1 VFLDAIVRL
10 YDYQRESNA
19 RVLDIVDELSESE
32 LQSTIVEGQPSISDT
47 LLHMISIVQ
56 INVAW
61 WSNRL
66 SGEDAYLLE
75 YPVSE
80 YPVSEYRNSEN
91 LRELWVRTDAEIAKF
106 IDSLKS
112 NNDLERMYTRVTP
125 DGETRNRVLW
135 EMMLHV
141 INHGTQH
148 RSEVAMML
156 TKLGH
161 SPGDME
167 IL

>member
-1 VFLDAIVRL
+1 MFLDAIERL
-10 YDYQRESNA
+10 YEYQREVNTHLLEVA
-19 RVLDIVDELSESE
+19 KRVSDDDLTSV
-32 LQSTIVEGQPSISDT
+32 IVEGQPSIRDT
-47 LLHMISIVQ
+47 LFHMIDVIEVHFMWWNYNTDQIVPDDPDRQLDDYPDIESLSIYWESV
-56 INVAW
+56 
-61 WSNRL
+61 
-66 SGEDAYLLE
+66 DHYL
-75 YPVSE
+75 
-80 YPVSEYRNSEN
+80 
-91 LRELWVRTDAEIAKF
+91 AKCV
-106 IDSLKS
+106 DSLTS
-112 NNDLERMYTRVTP
+112 DEQLNRTYQRSFADGSTSTRI
-125 DGETRNRVLW
+125 LW

>member
-1 VFLDAIVRL
+1 MFLDAIVRL
-10 YDYQRESNA
+10 YDYQREVNDH
-19 RVLDIVDELSESE
+19 VLNVAAQLSDDEFTSVL
-32 LQSTIVEGQPSISDT
+32 IDGQPSVRDT
-47 LLHMISIVQ
+47 LLHMLGVIQ

-61 WSNRL
+61 WNGRL
-66 SGEDAYLLE
+66 TGEEAFDLKFPSSEFPDTNSLKALADHANSELNEFVTSLRSDADLGRVYERTTPSGEH
-75 YPVSE
+75 
-80 YPVSEYRNSEN
+80 R
-91 LRELWVRTDAEIAKF
+91 K
-106 IDSLKS
+106 
-112 NNDLERMYTRVTP
+112 
-125 DGETRNRVLW
+125 RVLW

>member
-1 VFLDAIVRL
+1 MFLEAIKRL
-10 YDYQRESNA
+10 YDYQRDVNTH
-19 RVLDIVDELSESE
+19 VLKVTEKVSPDEFVAVL
-32 LQSTIVEGQPSISDT
+32 IEGQSPIRDT
-47 LLHMISIVQ
+47 LVHMLDVIQ

-61 WSNRL
+61 WNGRL
-66 SGEDAYLLE
+66 TGEEAFALE
-75 YPVSE
+75 FPVADYPDVS
-80 YPVSEYRNSEN
+80 SLQN
-91 LRELWVRTDAEIAKF
+91 LWKSADNEVRTFTNSLES
-106 IDSLKS
+106 DS
-112 NNDLERMYTRVTP
+112 DLERIYERSTP
-125 DGETRNRVLW
+125 SGEHRKRVLW

-156 TKLGH
+156 TTLGH

>member
-1 VFLDAIVRL
+1 MFLDAIVRL
-10 YDYQRESNA
+10 YDYQREVNDH
-19 RVLDIVDELSESE
+19 VLNVAAQLSDDEFTSVL
-32 LQSTIVEGQPSISDT
+32 IEGQPSVRDT
-47 LLHMISIVQ
+47 LLHMLGVIQ

-61 WSNRL
+61 WNRRL
-66 SGEDAYLLE
+66 TGEEAFELEFPSSEFQNIGSLKALSDHANSELSDFIGSLDADDDLGRIYQRTTPSGEH
-75 YPVSE
+75 
-80 YPVSEYRNSEN
+80 R
-91 LRELWVRTDAEIAKF
+91 K
-106 IDSLKS
+106 
-112 NNDLERMYTRVTP
+112 
-125 DGETRNRVLW
+125 RVLW

-156 TKLGH
+156 TKLGQ

>member
-66 SGEDAYLLE
+66 SGEDAYLL
-75 YPVSE
+75 E

>member
-1 VFLDAIVRL
+1 MFLEAIIRL
-10 YDYQRESNA
+10 YEYQRESNSHL
-19 RVLDIVDELSESE
+19 LDVVEELSNTE
-32 LQSTIVEGQPSISDT
+32 LTSVVVEGQPSIRDT
-47 LLHMISIVQ
+47 LVHMFSVIQ

-66 SGEDAYLLE
+66 SGEAAFSLKY
-75 YPVSE
+75 S
-80 YPVSEYRNSEN
+80 SEN
-91 LRELWVRTDAEIAKF
+91 FSDAASLRNLWQESDAEIAMF
-106 IDSLKS
+106 IDSLS
-112 NNDLERMYTRVTP
+112 SDDDLERSYSRETP
-125 DGETRNRVLW
+125 TGEVRNRVLW

>member
-1 VFLDAIVRL
+1 VFLEAIVRL
-10 YDYQRESNA
+10 YDYQRDVNSHILKIAEQVTPYEFVS
-19 RVLDIVDELSESE
+19 VQI
-32 LQSTIVEGQPSISDT
+32 EGQNSIRDT
-47 LLHMISIVQ
+47 LLHMLEIIQ

-61 WSNRL
+61 WNGRL
-66 SGEDAYLLE
+66 TGEKAFGLE
-75 YPVSE
+75 SPAVDYPDVSSLRVLWE
-80 YPVSEYRNSEN
+80 SADTEVNTFINSLES
-91 LRELWVRTDAEIAKF
+91 
-106 IDSLKS
+106 DS
-112 NNDLERMYTRVTP
+112 DLERIYERVTP
-125 DGETRNRVLW
+125 SGEHRKRVLW

-148 RSEVAMML
+148 RSEVAIML

>member
-1 VFLDAIVRL
+1 MFLDAITRL
-10 YDYQRESNA
+10 YEYQREVNNHT
-19 RVLDIVDELSESE
+19 LDVVGQISSEDLTSI
-32 LQSTIVEGQPSISDT
+32 IVEGQPSIRHT
-47 LLHMISIVQ
+47 LVHIFDVIQ
-56 INVAW
+56 INAAW
-61 WSNRL
+61 WSARL
-66 SGEDAYLLE
+66 TGEEAFDLKFRVEDYPDVSSLVHLWNTGDLE
-75 YPVSE
+75 LKAFIS
-80 YPVSEYRNSEN
+80 SLNS
-91 LRELWVRTDAEIAKF
+91 
-106 IDSLKS
+106 DS
-112 NNDLERMYTRVTP
+112 DLERIYQRDTP
-125 DGETRNRVLW
+125 SGEKKTRVLW